1 MNKCLFNVTVT
12 THTKYESPSAVYLI
26 REDIKAGKKSK
37 SRSQQAETRNKTRL

>member
-26 REDIKAGKKSK
+26 REDK
-37 SRSQQAETRNKTRL
+37 SRQVKSQNPGHSKPKQETKQD